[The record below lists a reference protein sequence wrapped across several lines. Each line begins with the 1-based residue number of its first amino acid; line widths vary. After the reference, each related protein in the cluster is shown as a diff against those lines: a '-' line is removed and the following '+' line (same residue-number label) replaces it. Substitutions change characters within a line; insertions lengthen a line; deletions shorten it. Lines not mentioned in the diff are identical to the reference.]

1 MRLKTL
7 LRVMATGRH
16 SRTSKMGIFENVY
29 VSPLVCIMDVQAEGF
44 LCVSRGSVT
53 DDLVT
58 DESWTDIFGN

>member
-1 MRLKTL
+1 MNNK
-7 LRVMATGRH
+7 
-16 SRTSKMGIFENVY
+16 FEKEY
-29 VSPLVCIMDVQAEGF
+29 VNPLVCIMDVQAEGF

>member
-1 MRLKTL
+1 MDILERL
-7 LRVMATGRH
+7 
-16 SRTSKMGIFENVY
+16 Y
-29 VSPLVCIMDVQAEGF
+29 VSPQVCTMDVQTEGF